1 MWSAQWVHTHTCA
14 FTIKCLFRNTLA
26 VTAGLRCLGQQSVWT
41 EQEHMAVGFLVVK
54 KHHLVTIQTQLGMP
68 ALEKGR
74 ACTSNSDG
82 LGSGSWAHGRHA
94 DETSAWGWSGE
105 QQ

>member
-1 MWSAQWVHTHTCA
+1 
-14 FTIKCLFRNTLA
+14 
-26 VTAGLRCLGQQSVWT
+26 
-41 EQEHMAVGFLVVK
+41 MAVGFLVVK

-94 DETSAWGWSGE
+94 DETSVHGGGLESNNSLGS
-105 QQ
+105 

>member
-1 MWSAQWVHTHTCA
+1 
-14 FTIKCLFRNTLA
+14 
-26 VTAGLRCLGQQSVWT
+26 
-41 EQEHMAVGFLVVK
+41 MAVGFLVVK

-82 LGSGSWAHGRHA
+82 LGSGSWAHPASMEQLKDKAGRGNIDYCGLLKPQNLAPVTYRLIGH
-94 DETSAWGWSGE
+94 TF
-105 QQ
+105 